1 MASLSRAS
9 LRWPSKRWQINLV
22 LVAGLLVLGGIVV
35 FAGLLVI
42 GDAMSP
48 ASELP
53 TSDGQP
59 RGSRTMPAGAVPGDA
74 LGERTPTATA
84 ILDARATSTPQSGEA
99 PSFVLEA
106 AAEPADGPML
116 YVAPDGTDQ
125 DPGTI
130 EEPLRTL
137 QRALDL
143 AKPGTTII
151 LRGGVYV
158 LEETV
163 VTRRDGN
170 ADAPITIRSMEGEVA
185 RLRGPEGDRG
195 VQIEH
200 DWYVLEGLDFSG
212 ADVLLR
218 LEGAEH
224 VLITWSTFHDAGSEC
239 VRFANQAR
247 YNTFSYNRVWNCG
260 REDFDLEAGHKN
272 GEGIYIG
279 TAPEQRDEIGG
290 VPDSCTD
297 NVIEH
302 NVFYTNGS
310 EAVDIKED
318 SERNVIRYNV
328 GSGNHDP
335 EGAVFSSRGDFNVFL
350 YNEAFGSL
358 GAGFRTG
365 GDSVDGRIYGTN
377 NVFRGN
383 SSHDNQGHGYKF
395 MIWPQDVDCSNT
407 GYANAGQLFYID
419 DEQAQIACSPGERT
433 P

>member
-9 LRWPSKRWQINLV
+9 LRWPSKRWQISLI
-22 LVAGLLVLGGIVV
+22 LAAGLVVVGSVV
-35 FAGLLVI
+35 FARMLFI

-53 TSDGQP
+53 ASDQQHRSNP
-59 RGSRTMPAGAVPGDA
+59 TMPAGTVPEDESA
-74 LGERTPTATA
+74 EPTPTVT
-84 ILDARATSTPQSGEA
+84 DTVGSRPTPNPKTVEA
-99 PSFVLEA
+99 PAFVLGATVDSE
-106 AAEPADGPML
+106 DSLVL
-116 YVAPDGTDQ
+116 YVAPDGSDEA
-125 DPGTI
+125 PGTI

-143 AKPGTTII
+143 AQPGTTII
-151 LRGGVYV
+151 LRGGVYA

-163 VTRRDGN
+163 LTRRDGSEE
-170 ADAPITIRSMEGEVA
+170 APITIRSMEGEVA
-185 RLRGPEGDRG
+185 RLRGPEEDRG

-200 DWYVLEGLDFSG
+200 DWYILEGLDLSG

-224 VLITWSTFHDAGSEC
+224 VLVTWSTFHNAGSEC
-239 VRFANQAR
+239 VRLANQAR

-328 GSGNHDP
+328 GSGNRDP

-383 SSHDNQGHGYKF
+383 DSHHNQGYGYKF
-395 MIWPQDVDCSNT
+395 MVWPQDVDCSNT

-419 DEQAQIACSPGERT
+419 DEQAQIACSPGEHT